1 MVGRGHEITCGSRV
15 SHGNDSRSVPFVRN
29 SGGRRS
35 GTSASTIGAGSLT
48 SDKVR
53 FRFQRTLTILTG
65 LAQQGGIDASPGHE
79 IRRQWTAASLR
90 QQTASALGR
99 HCAAS
104 NTATSVIDVNRSRAN
119 AHPVSQHHG
128 ITTSAVP
135 EDVAHPDVV
144 PYAPCSPQE
153 RWHGGQVKAH
163 MSASRGP

>member
-1 MVGRGHEITCGSRV
+1 METTVGV
-15 SHGNDSRSVPFVRN
+15 SRS
-29 SGGRRS
+29 S
-35 GTSASTIGAGSLT
+35 GTVAEGDLAPLPQQSVQDHSLQT
-48 SDKVR
+48 KFD

-135 EDVAHPDVV
+135 EDVARPDVV
-144 PYAPCSPQE
+144 PYAPSSPQE

-163 MSASRGP
+163 MSASRRP